1 MDSCISRLL
10 VGGVVFGFDGCPFLS
25 RLSLGEEYTEAM
37 SIKFR
42 FEALQLTAEQV
53 SFLQYNP
60 LSCIHVL
67 IP

>member
-42 FEALQLTAEQV
+42 FEALVQAGR
-53 SFLQYNP
+53 NN
-60 LSCIHVL
+60 
-67 IP
+67 